1 MQERPLYVG
10 SLMLDDNKKSKSKE
24 ESKIEAERPENKD
37 EGPVQ
42 RKGGKKGKKQK
53 WDFKNDSD

>member
-10 SLMLDDNKKSKSKE
+10 YFMGDDNKKSESKE
-24 ESKIEAERPENKD
+24 ESKIEAERPVNKD

-53 WDFKNDSD
+53 